1 MIIVDVSIAIIAGV
15 ATFVGFFLIGSGFSK
30 HRNHI
35 IFSNS
40 AIRKMEKGLPES
52 LEALSSGLK
61 AGFSLQQAIGEI
73 SKSSN
78 VSLIPLYS
86 LIINRIKA
94 GFAIE
99 EALEWSAGLFARP
112 QIPLAL
118 HSMANA
124 HRSGTNLIE
133 SLDLLVK
140 VARDRETLR
149 KKMETMS
156 AQGRMQG
163 IVLSIVPLLFIV
175 GLFVISPE
183 SLLPVF
189 QNKTGKTLL
198 AISFLLQIMGAFV
211 IRQLVNKE
219 FL

>member
-1 MIIVDVSIAIIAGV
+1 LIIIDVGIAIIAGV
-15 ATFVGFFLIGSGFSK
+15 ATSIGLFLIGIRFSK
-30 HRNHI
+30 HRNRV
-35 IFSNS
+35 IFSS
-40 AIRKMEKGLPES
+40 RAIRKMEKGLPES

-61 AGFSLQQAIGEI
+61 AGFSLQQAIGEL

-78 VSLIPLYS
+78 VSLVPLYS
-86 LIINRIKA
+86 LIITRIKA

-99 EALEWSAGLFARP
+99 EALGWAAGLFARP

-124 HRSGTNLIE
+124 HRSGTNLIG

-140 VARDRETLR
+140 VTRDREALK

-189 QNKTGKTLL
+189 QNKTGKALL